1 MVFSRSLLCAVVL
14 GRGHRSV
21 PTNSFRDKRQREGE
35 LPEPPPPI
43 NSRAH
48 PEPTLTCSRSPSKAV
63 GNRGQQVQS
72 RVFTEAIPLLLLP
85 FTERVLGTGAWA
97 GKSYTWCHPRLRPYL
112 CEERY
117 QALVVGELEVLG
129 VKAME
134 GRNVT
139 LNQIF
144 LLIV

>member
-1 MVFSRSLLCAVVL
+1 MPWCWGVATGLFPPTLSVTR
-14 GRGHRSV
+14 GRGRANFLS
-21 PTNSFRDKRQREGE
+21 
-35 LPEPPPPI
+35 PPPI